1 MSITGIAKLVFNSL
15 FRKEFPMLEVGAEA
29 PRFNT
34 TDHRGQ
40 SVDLEALRGSWV
52 VLWFFPK
59 ADTPG

>member
-1 MSITGIAKLVFNSL
+1 MSVKGIVKLIFNTV

-29 PRFNT
+29 PRIQT
-34 TDHRGQ
+34 RDHRGE
-40 SVDLEALRGSWV
+40 SVDLSTLRGRYV